1 MDLNRILTIVIDNVL
16 SFQIADGAILFLY
29 DEVSHEVYVRT
40 ISESLGPDFG
50 NLRLTP
56 GEESLIG
63 SILHF
68 GNTWSTSDYLND
80 SNIKH
85 DQEIDSLFRKNEM
98 KSCLAV
104 PLMMGKRVLG
114 VLMALS
120 LKKTGFSHQ
129 ETELLEQFANQAAN
143 TLENTRFS
151 NQIQALTIVEE
162 RNRLSREMHDNLG
175 QTLGYLG
182 LKADEIELL
191 LTSGQKEQA
200 IQRLKE
206 VRKVVTNASD
216 DVRHLILALRT
227 SASHDV
233 EIRSLLL
240 EYVES
245 LQRQTNIEISLDVQ
259 SEKATRFPLRV
270 TLQLVRVIQEAL
282 YNVRKHAHA
291 SRVKVSFD
299 IVGDEA
305 VIGVTDNGI
314 GFEVAHVYSH
324 GQHFGIQVMKERIT
338 ELGGNLEIN
347 SRPGK
352 GTQVLAKIPLEVM
365 DEI

>member
-1 MDLNRILTIVIDNVL
+1 
-16 SFQIADGAILFLY
+16 
-29 DEVSHEVYVRT
+29 
-40 ISESLGPDFG
+40 
-50 NLRLTP
+50 
-56 GEESLIG
+56 
-63 SILHF
+63 
-68 GNTWSTSDYLND
+68 
-80 SNIKH
+80 
-85 DQEIDSLFRKNEM
+85 M

-104 PLMMGKRVLG
+104 PLRMGKRVLG

-120 LKKTGFSHQ
+120 LRKTGFSHR
-129 ETELLEQFANQAAN
+129 ETELLQQFANQAASA
-143 TLENTRFS
+143 LENTRFI
-151 NQIQALTIVEE
+151 NQIQEEAIVEE

-206 VRKVVTNASD
+206 IRKVVTNASD
-216 DVRHLILALRT
+216 DTRHLILALRT

-233 EIRSLLL
+233 ELISALQEYL
-240 EYVES
+240 ES
-245 LQRQTNIEISLDVQ
+245 FQQQTNIKISLNVQ
-259 SEKATRFPLRV
+259 SEKATRFSPGV

-282 YNVRKHAHA
+282 NNVRKHAHA
-291 SRVKVSFD
+291 SRVKVNFN
-299 IVGDEA
+299 IVRDEA

-314 GFEVAHVYSH
+314 GFEVSHVCYH
-324 GQHFGIQVMKERIT
+324 GQHFGIQVMDERIT

-352 GTQVLAKIPLEVM
+352 GTQVLAKIPLEVR